1 MSFLLI
7 LNRFIS
13 SSSIFIVKVEQVIF
27 IVNFDA
33 YWDDSDNRNDGNSHY
48 EDVDKTDSQR
58 T

>member
-33 YWDDSDNRNDGNSHY
+33 YWDDSDNRNDGNSHN
-48 EDVDKTDSQR
+48 EDVDKTDSQ
-58 T
+58 